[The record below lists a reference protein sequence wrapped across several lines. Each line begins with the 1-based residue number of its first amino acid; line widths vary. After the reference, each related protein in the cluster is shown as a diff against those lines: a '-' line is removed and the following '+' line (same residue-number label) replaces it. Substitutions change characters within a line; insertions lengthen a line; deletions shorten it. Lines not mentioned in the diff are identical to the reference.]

1 MQMTDGVAMRQM
13 SVTLQ
18 STLLQETIAVM
29 AVVSCL
35 LGSTVSLAVAAPP
48 TVTPSPG
55 YDARLAE
62 RRAAMSPP
70 ATLSR
75 PRPHGRRPH
84 KPPRDI
90 R

>member
-1 MQMTDGVAMRQM
+1 MTMRQM
-13 SVTLQ
+13 SVKLQ
-18 STLLQETIAVM
+18 SKLLHETIAVM

-35 LGSTVSLAVAAPP
+35 LGSTASPVVAAPP

-62 RRAAMSPP
+62 RRAAMFPP
-70 ATLSR
+70 ATISR
-75 PRPHGRRPH
+75 PRLHVRRPH
-84 KPPRDI
+84 KPLRGL

>member
-1 MQMTDGVAMRQM
+1 MTMRQM
-13 SVTLQ
+13 SAKLQ
-18 STLLQETIAVM
+18 SKLLRETIAIM

-35 LGSTVSLAVAAPP
+35 LGSTASPVVAAPP

-70 ATLSR
+70 TTISR
-75 PRPHGRRPH
+75 LRPHGRRPH
-84 KPPRDI
+84 KPLRDT

>member
-1 MQMTDGVAMRQM
+1 MQMPAGVTMQQI

-18 STLLQETIAVM
+18 SKLLHETIAVM

-35 LGSTVSLAVAAPP
+35 LGSTASPVVAAPP

-62 RRAAMSPP
+62 QRAAMSAP
-70 ATLSR
+70 AAISR

-84 KPPRDI
+84 KRLLDVH
-90 R
+90 

>member
-1 MQMTDGVAMRQM
+1 MTMRQI
-13 SVTLQ
+13 SVKLQ
-18 STLLQETIAVM
+18 SKLLYETIAVM

-35 LGSTVSLAVAAPP
+35 MGSTVSPVVAAPP

-70 ATLSR
+70 AIVSR
-75 PRPHGRRPH
+75 PRPQVRRPH
-84 KPPRDI
+84 KPLRNI